1 MKVKINVKNANQ
13 YIENIEN
20 RLRIANILKILHE
33 NM

>member
-13 YIENIEN
+13 YIKNIEN
-20 RLRIANILKILHE
+20 RLNIANILKILHE